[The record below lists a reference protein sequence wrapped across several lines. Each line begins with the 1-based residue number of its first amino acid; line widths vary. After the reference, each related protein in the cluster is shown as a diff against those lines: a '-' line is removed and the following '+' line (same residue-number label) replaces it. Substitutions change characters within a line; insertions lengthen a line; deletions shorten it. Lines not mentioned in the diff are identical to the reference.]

1 MNIYKHVLSLLGLA
15 AFELGSALVWT
26 VQKSIESSASNN
38 KGDNDQRQSYLS
50 EAIACYEKASE
61 ILSFEPPGTN
71 HSIVGQTAAK
81 ELQKLKLEI

>member
-1 MNIYKHVLSLLGLA
+1 MNTYTYVLFQLGLA
-15 AFELGSALVWT
+15 SFELGSALVWT
-26 VQKSIESSASNN
+26 VQKSTENSPSNN
-38 KGDNDQRQSYLS
+38 KGDNDERQSYLS

-71 HSIVGQTAAK
+71 HSVVGQTAAK